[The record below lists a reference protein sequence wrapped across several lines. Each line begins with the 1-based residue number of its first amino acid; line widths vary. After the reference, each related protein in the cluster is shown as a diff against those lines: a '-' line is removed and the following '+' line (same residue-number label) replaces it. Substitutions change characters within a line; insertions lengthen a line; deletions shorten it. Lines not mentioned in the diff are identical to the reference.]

1 MYGNLN
7 MIVIESRN
15 GMDVLLF
22 WAIILYISIGILNN
36 DIK

>member
-15 GMDVLLF
+15 GMDVPLF
-22 WAIILYISIGILNN
+22 WTIILYISIGILNN